1 MGLLIALLNKLLWFG
16 LFMSILN
23 LIRHIYNLI
32 QTYVASSEV
41 TTAKYLMSPMGLL
54 FLGLSISYVL
64 MTIFSGVVL
73 K

>member
-1 MGLLIALLNKLLWFG
+1 MGLLIALLNKFLWFG

-23 LIRHIYNLI
+23 LIRHLYNLI

-41 TTAKYLMSPMGLL
+41 ETAKYLMTPMGLL
-54 FLGLSISYVL
+54 FLALSVSYVL